1 MGRVCLFGDAAFVA
15 RPHAAGTAK
24 AVEEGWQLV
33 QALQA
38 TQGDVVQALQRGE
51 PRQPALGEAVLTR
64 TRAAG
69 QRAQVENSGEWVPP
83 CPLTCMPRGIVS
95 CCEQYRLLTGCASR
109 PLGFWK
115 P

>member
-1 MGRVCLFGDAAFVA
+1 MDCAVPRMALGRVCLFGDAAFVA

-51 PRQPALGEAVLTR
+51 PRHR
-64 TRAAG
+64 R
-69 QRAQVENSGEWVPP
+69 WVKP
-83 CPLTCMPRGIVS
+83 C
-95 CCEQYRLLTGCASR
+95 
-109 PLGFWK
+109 
-115 P
+115 